1 MPLVNARKGESMQ
14 NGTFDAGRVY
24 GYTVCLVATLIFV
37 FASVE
42 MTGGILDLREPPYT
56 ETYRNGPTLVSVDAY
71 RMDVL
76 ARGGFAGDEDS
87 RTDLLPTDAA
97 WREMYEAERM
107 YRLALTHQTG
117 RRTIMVSLVLQVV
130 AVLLFIGHWSWLRS
144 RERPS
149 SPGGG

>member
-1 MPLVNARKGESMQ
+1 MQ

-37 FASVE
+37 FGAAE
-42 MTGGILDLREPPYT
+42 MTGGIVDLREPPYT
-56 ETYRNGPTLVSVDAY
+56 ETYRSGPSLVSVDAY

-76 ARGGFAGDEDS
+76 ARGGFAGDDES
-87 RTDLLPTDAA
+87 TTGLLPSDAE

-107 YRLALTHQTG
+107 YRLALTHQWS
-117 RRTIMVSLVLQVV
+117 RRTIIVSLVLQVA
-130 AVLLFIGHWSWLRS
+130 AVLLFIGHWSWLRR
-144 RERPS
+144 RERPP

>member
-1 MPLVNARKGESMQ
+1 MQ

-37 FASVE
+37 FGAVE

-56 ETYRNGPTLVSVDAY
+56 ETYRSGPSLVSVDAY

-76 ARGGFAGDEDS
+76 ARGGFVGDDGS
-87 RTDLLPTDAA
+87 PTGRLPSDAE

-107 YRLALTHQTG
+107 YRLALTHQTA
-117 RRTIMVSLVLQVV
+117 RRAIMVSLVLQVA
-130 AVLLFIGHWSWLRS
+130 AVLLFIGHWSWLRR
-144 RERPS
+144 RERPPP
-149 SPGGG
+149 PGGG